1 MANKKPTY
9 EQLKYYYDTSVGL
22 WCTDFDPNE
31 FDSKTVQE
39 NAFQLKPIDPNEP
52 VAKKEITEDIQR
64 LEKILNDT
72 KNQEFVNS
80 SHHKMLQAE
89 LEVSSKQ
96 EFLDKIAKYVDEE
109 LPKGFVS
116 LWLTFKG
123 HAAFGRIKQT
133 REEFAEAVKKNI
145 SKRKK
150 ELEG

>member
-31 FDSKTVQE
+31 FDSKSVQE

-116 LWLTFKG
+116 LWLMFKG
-123 HAAFGRIKQT
+123 HATFGRIKQT

>member
-109 LPKGFVS
+109 LPKG
-116 LWLTFKG
+116 W
-123 HAAFGRIKQT
+123 
-133 REEFAEAVKKNI
+133 KNKTN
-145 SKRKK
+145 KRRVC
-150 ELEG
+150 